1 MKSQQPKSALAQA
14 VPGRAS
20 IRPTAAVMW
29 EEPPAHI
36 RGAYS
41 KMLVRPEPS
50 GSRKL
55 DYRVSVYQPMA
66 YVEPHRHKIQE
77 QVYHV
82 LDGEGLMELDGERTV
97 VRKDD
102 VIFIPP
108 GVEHAIYNTGMVD
121 LRFIVVTS
129 PPDDEA

>member
-1 MKSQQPKSALAQA
+1 MKRPEPQAMSAQGAPAKAVIRQA
-14 VPGRAS
+14 
-20 IRPTAAVMW
+20 AAVLW
-29 EEPPAHI
+29 EEPPEHI
-36 RGAYS
+36 GGAYS
-41 KMLVRPEPS
+41 KMLVRPETT
-50 GSRKL
+50 GSRIL
-55 DYRVSVYQPMA
+55 DYRISVYQPKA
-66 YVEPHRHKIQE
+66 YVKPHHHKQQE

-121 LRFIVVTS
+121 LRFVVVTS
-129 PPDDEA
+129 PPNDA